1 MKPARFLWAVL
12 FGSWRLLVSPLLG
25 PACRFEP
32 TCSRYMQQA
41 IETHGLL
48 GGSRMGIARL
58 CRCHPWGGFGFDPVP
73 PHPRPSPV
81 CTTGHRT

>member
-1 MKPARFLWAVL
+1 MSAGRLASAVL
-12 FGSWRLLVSPLLG
+12 FGSWRLIVSPLLG

-41 IETHGLL
+41 IDEHGVVQ
-48 GGSRMGIARL
+48 GTRMGLWRL

-73 PHPRPSPV
+73 PRRRRPV
-81 CTTGHRT
+81 CTTGHRV